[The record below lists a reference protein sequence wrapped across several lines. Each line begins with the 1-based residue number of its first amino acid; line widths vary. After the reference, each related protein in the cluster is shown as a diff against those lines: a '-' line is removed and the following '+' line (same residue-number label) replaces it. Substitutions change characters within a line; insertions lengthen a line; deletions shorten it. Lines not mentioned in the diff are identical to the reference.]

1 MDYSPAEL
9 LIAVMARLLEGS
21 RHIAV
26 GRASPIPGAA
36 AHLARRRSAGRTR
49 VSILGSRRHTA
60 WSDGSKE
67 LFDCAAQGRIDAF
80 FLGGAQIDGQANVNL
95 VAVGG
100 YPQSKARFAGSY
112 GSAYLYLLIPRVILF
127 REEHSPR
134 TLVPKVDFISAPGRS
149 APGVYRKG
157 GPQALVTGK
166 ALFSFDRARGRF
178 RLDSVH
184 PGHPVDDVVEAT
196 GFDFDHAPRTPE
208 TPPPDGAALELI
220 RGPVR
225 EEIAET
231 YPEFATRLGAGAAT

>member
-1 MDYSPAEL
+1 MDYSRAEL
-9 LIAVMARLLEGS
+9 LITVMARLLEGS

-36 AHLARRRSAGRTR
+36 ALLTRQRSAGRTR
-49 VSILGSRRHTA
+49 VSILGSQRHTA

-95 VAVGG
+95 VGIGG
-100 YPQSKARFAGSY
+100 YPRSTARFPGSY

-127 REEHSPR
+127 HEEHSVR
-134 TLVPKVDFISAPGRS
+134 TLVQKVDFISAPGRS
-149 APGVYRKG
+149 APGVYRQG

-178 RLDSVH
+178 SLDSVH
-184 PGHPVDDVVEAT
+184 AGHTARQVAEAT
-196 GFDFDHAPRTPE
+196 GFDFDHAPHTPK
-208 TPPPDGAALELI
+208 TAPPDGAVLELI

-231 YPEFATRLGAGAAT
+231 YPEFATLLSGGAAA

>member
-1 MDYSPAEL
+1 MDHSPAEF
-9 LIAVMARLLEGS
+9 LIAVVAGLLEGT

-36 AHLARRRSAGRTR
+36 ALLARERSGGRTR

-95 VAVGG
+95 VGVGG
-100 YPQSKARFAGSY
+100 YPQSKVRFPGSY

-134 TLVPKVDFISAPGRS
+134 TLVPKVDFISAAGTS
-149 APGVYRKG
+149 APGVHRSG
-157 GPQALVTGK
+157 GPHALVTSK
-166 ALFSFDRARGRF
+166 ALFAFDRERGRF

-184 PGHPVDDVVEAT
+184 PGQTVDEVVEAT
-196 GFDFDHAPRTPE
+196 GFDFDQAPRTPE
-208 TPPPDGAALELI
+208 TPLPDRATLSLI
-220 RGPVR
+220 RGPVTDK
-225 EEIAET
+225 IAET
-231 YPEFATRLGAGAAT
+231 YPEFATLLAAGGAI

>member
-1 MDYSPAEL
+1 MDYRPAEL
-9 LIAVMARLLEGS
+9 LITVMARLLEGS

-36 AHLARRRSAGRTR
+36 ALLARQRSAGRTR

-95 VAVGG
+95 VGIGG
-100 YPQSKARFAGSY
+100 YPQSKVRFAGSY

-127 REEHSPR
+127 HAEHSPR

-166 ALFSFDRARGRF
+166 ALFSFDRERGRF
-178 RLDSVH
+178 SLDSVH
-184 PGHPVDDVVEAT
+184 PGHSADDVAGAT
-196 GFDFDHAPRTPE
+196 GFDFDRSPHTPE
-208 TPPPDGAALELI
+208 TPPPDGAALEHI

-231 YPEFATRLGAGAAT
+231 YPEFATLLTADAAA

>member
-9 LIAVMARLLEGS
+9 LITVMARLLEGS

-26 GRASPIPGAA
+26 GRVSPIPGAA
-36 AHLARRRSAGRTR
+36 ALLARRRSAGRTR

-95 VAVGG
+95 VGVGG

-134 TLVPKVDFISAPGRS
+134 TLVPKVDFISAAGTSP
-149 APGVYRKG
+149 PGVYRKG

-178 RLDSVH
+178 SLDSVH
-184 PGHPVDDVVEAT
+184 PGHTAEEVAAAT
-196 GFDFDHAPRTPE
+196 GFDFERAPHTPE
-208 TPPPDGAALELI
+208 TPPPERAVLELI

-231 YPEFATRLGAGAAT
+231 YPEFATLLAADAAA

>member
-1 MDYSPAEL
+1 MEYSPAEL
-9 LIAVMARLLEGS
+9 LITVMARLLEGS
-21 RHIAV
+21 HHIAV

-36 AHLARRRSAGRTR
+36 ALLTCKRSDGRTR

-95 VAVGG
+95 VGVGG
-100 YPQSKARFAGSY
+100 YPQSKARFPGSY

-127 REEHSPR
+127 REEHSVR
-134 TLVPKVDFISAPGRS
+134 SLVPKVDFISAPGVS

-157 GPQALVTGK
+157 GPKALVTGK
-166 ALFSFDRARGRF
+166 ALFSFDRARARF

-184 PGHPVDDVVEAT
+184 PGHTADEVDEAT
-196 GFDFDHAPRTPE
+196 GFDFDHASQTPE
-208 TPPPDGAALELI
+208 TPPPDNAVLELI

-225 EEIAET
+225 DEIAET
-231 YPEFATRLGAGAAT
+231 YPEFATLLSGDAAA

>member
-9 LIAVMARLLEGS
+9 LITVMARLLEGS

-26 GRASPIPGAA
+26 GRASPIAGTAA
-36 AHLARRRSAGRTR
+36 LLARRRSAGRTR

-95 VAVGG
+95 VGIGG

-112 GSAYLYLLIPRVILF
+112 GSAYLYMLIPRVILF
-127 REEHSPR
+127 REEHSVR
-134 TLVPKVDFISAPGRS
+134 TLVPKVDFISAPGQS

-178 RLDSVH
+178 SLDSVH
-184 PGHPVDDVVEAT
+184 PGHTAEEVAEAT
-196 GFDFDHAPRTPE
+196 GFDFDHTPQPPE
-208 TPPPDGAALELI
+208 TPPPDRVALDLI

-231 YPEFATRLGAGAAT
+231 YPEFATRLAAGAVT